1 MHMPNFLVIGAAKSG
16 TTALYR
22 YLNEHPQVYMSPVK
36 ETNFFA
42 LEGERLDFRGPR
54 DREVLERSV
63 NVSSVTGLEAYR
75 GLFGGVSG
83 EKAIGE
89 ASPLYLYSPKA
100 PGRIRRYVPEAK
112 LVAVLRDPVERAYSG
127 FLMMRACGR
136 EPIADFASALRE
148 EGRRAKDNWEHSW
161 HYKRMGFYHAQLKR
175 YYDAF
180 DRGQIRVYLH
190 EDLDADTL
198 GTLQNLF
205 GFLGVDGTF
214 VPDISVRHNASG
226 ARENGA
232 LPVSPAE
239 LNPRNA
245 GLEERDLPGPQ
256 PPPEVR
262 SSLAAEYREDIL
274 KLQDLVRRDLSGWMQ

>member
-1 MHMPNFLVIGAAKSG
+1 MTLPNFLIIGAGKSG

-36 ETNFFA
+36 EMNFFA

-63 NVSSVTGLEAYR
+63 NVSTVTGLECYR
-75 GLFGGVSG
+75 GLFVGVSG

-100 PGRIRRYVPEAK
+100 PGLIRRYIPEAK
-112 LVAVLRDPVERAYSG
+112 LVAVLRDPVERAYSA

-136 EPIADFASALRE
+136 EPITDFSSALRE
-148 EGRRAKDNWEHSW
+148 EERRIKGNWEHAW
-161 HYKRMGFYHAQLKR
+161 HYKRMSFYYTQLKR
-175 YYDAF
+175 YYGTFAPS
-180 DRGQIRVYLH
+180 QIRVYLYK
-190 EDLDADTL
+190 DLDADTL
-198 GTLQNLF
+198 GTLQDLF
-205 GFLGVDGTF
+205 AFLGVDRTF
-214 VPDISVRHNASG
+214 VPDISVRHNVSG
-226 ARENGA
+226 IRKNGA
-232 LPVSPAE
+232 LPASPAG

-262 SSLAAEYREDIL
+262 SRLVAEYREDVL
-274 KLQDLVRRDLSGWMQ
+274 NLQDLIRRDLSGWMQ